1 MIICKRQVASDDHL
15 HFLFLLLLLS
25 FRRLVTRKTVEI
37 CSYSIS
43 ENQIGLLSTFVF
55 GETFKGVLVHF
66 LETAK
71 TELDSDFFQ
80 NFPDRQRQRPNQLG
94 YRGRMCRSWVN
105 VKVMTQQT
113 LDLGSSLNA
122 LRHLPRE
129 LNDARPPRGIKIEL
143 LVSQPLKSLLT
154 SGLSVASKL
163 LESIEWLCT
172 CCQ

>member
-1 MIICKRQVASDDHL
+1 MIFCKRQVASDDHL
-15 HFLFLLLLLS
+15 HFLFLLLLLLLLLS
-25 FRRLVTRKTVEI
+25 FRRLVTRKTIEI

-43 ENQIGLLSTFVF
+43 ENQIELLSTFVF

-80 NFPDRQRQRPNQLG
+80 NFPDRQRQRPNHSG

-113 LDLGSSLNA
+113 RDLGSSDSM
-122 LRHLPRE
+122 RC
-129 LNDARPPRGIKIEL
+129 G
-143 LVSQPLKSLLT
+143 
-154 SGLSVASKL
+154 
-163 LESIEWLCT
+163 T
-172 CCQ
+172 CHVNSMTPDPHEGSR